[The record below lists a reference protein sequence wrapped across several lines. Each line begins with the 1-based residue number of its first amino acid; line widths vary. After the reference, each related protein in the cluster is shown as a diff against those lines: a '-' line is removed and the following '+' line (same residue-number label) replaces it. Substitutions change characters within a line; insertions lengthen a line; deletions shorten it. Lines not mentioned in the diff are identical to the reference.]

1 VIGCICPL
9 WPVKHVAHKERSK
22 WNAEEG
28 QRQLAEQTQSQSQTI
43 SLLGQKPSSISAF
56 ETTTP
61 HLSTSEKR
69 QLQLANGY
77 PTKLGLRFGGP
88 LDPDS
93 ARDFAIYPQ

>member
-1 VIGCICPL
+1 MLRTRKEANGMPRKVKDN
-9 WPVKHVAHKERSK
+9 WPNKRRVKAKQSDY
-22 WNAEEG
+22 
-28 QRQLAEQTQSQSQTI
+28 LAKSH
-43 SLLGQKPSSISAF
+43 ISAF